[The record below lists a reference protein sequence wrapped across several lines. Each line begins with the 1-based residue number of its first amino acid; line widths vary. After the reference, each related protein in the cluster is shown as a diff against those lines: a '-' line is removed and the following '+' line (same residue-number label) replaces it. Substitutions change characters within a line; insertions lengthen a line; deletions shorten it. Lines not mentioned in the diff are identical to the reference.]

1 MRPPSPETSKPSA
14 FSCPQ
19 PLSPSLLTGLG
30 QKGRTMRGCWL
41 WQGTG
46 PAVRARQVAGP
57 GQSSLGTQSS
67 AEASLPEVP
76 WQPQD
81 PHQPPDLP
89 RGHLRKGGWGTRAAP
104 PNPKGAE
111 PGRFPCQELTLHPP
125 WDRESG
131 IRVKRKLECSKGLL
145 SSSRKLRPL
154 SRKVEV
160 KEAAIHNMDAGMRP
174 CPHRR
179 FHRNK
184 AGSRCPRQ
192 EHRETGARAAPGPR
206 GQCPASCGRA
216 FLSLFG
222 LLPPPEATR
231 MGTPRAQGS
240 EMHS

>member
-1 MRPPSPETSKPSA
+1 MLPPWADEAPEPGDVKAVSFLLPSTSKSFPAYRVWPERPHSE
-14 FSCPQ
+14 
-19 PLSPSLLTGLG
+19 
-30 QKGRTMRGCWL
+30 RML

-206 GQCPASCGRA
+206 
-216 FLSLFG
+216 
-222 LLPPPEATR
+222 
-231 MGTPRAQGS
+231 AQGPVPGFLR
-240 EMHS
+240 EGLP